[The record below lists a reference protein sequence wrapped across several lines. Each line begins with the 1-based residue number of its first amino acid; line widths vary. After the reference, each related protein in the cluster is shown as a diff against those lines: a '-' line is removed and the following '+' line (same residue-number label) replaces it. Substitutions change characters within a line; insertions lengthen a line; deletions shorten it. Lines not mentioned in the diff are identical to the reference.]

1 MHAVILSS
9 TTFSPTF
16 DINSLKQ
23 VYFVSQMDN
32 VHNLQR
38 GGKLENRKRV
48 SVSEFTDV
56 ELLTAMD
63 LSDRVGDVAACSGY
77 REWRPP
83 NAKDHRL
90 YFMIY
95 RSRRLWKVWFSPS
108 LRQVI
113 TRWSS
118 GHVGNVW
125 TSVWFLKPCYTR
137 RTDGLS
143 RRPNLTAHQVG
154 SRATRAD
161 LSAVRSARQCYPSAN
176 CEDDG
181 AISDGSRVPLAGDAC
196 RWWAELTAPELH
208 ARADLTALCCFRS
221 ASGEG
226 RP

>member
-143 RRPNLTAHQVG
+143 RRPNLTAHQSYKGWPIGCQVG
-154 SRATRAD
+154 PSMLPVSQLQRRWSYQWRVTGTTGGWRMSVMGRTNSSRATR
-161 LSAVRSARQCYPSAN
+161 
-176 CEDDG
+176 
-181 AISDGSRVPLAGDAC
+181 
-196 RWWAELTAPELH
+196 T
-208 ARADLTALCCFRS
+208 
-221 ASGEG
+221 G
-226 RP
+226 RPDCSLLF